1 MERGLAAAQHPP
13 ARRASFA
20 RVLGVSSVRDAIG
33 AAVDSLAAAGCETP
47 RLDAELLIADALGVS
62 RAALIADPA
71 LPVDGAASR
80 LIGER
85 IRRRAMREPVAYI
98 LGRQAF
104 RHIELHV
111 DRRVLIPRPESEL
124 LVECAI
130 EMEEGA
136 WVHDLG
142 TGSGAI
148 ALAIKQERPDMR
160 VTASDASADA
170 LDVARANAQR
180 LQLRVEFAL
189 ADGWPDPQAWASQAW
204 RGDSATSGE
213 PAPWAEAAGPAAAPT
228 GAESGGPAAARGEP
242 RAFAPDLVVANLPYV
257 RDDEW
262 TGLQPE
268 IRLYEPRSALTS
280 GEDGLD
286 AIRALV
292 ASAPAGTQLALE
304 HAPDQAAEVRALL
317 VGGETLQDLA
327 GRDRVTLGSV
337 P

>member
-1 MERGLAAAQHPP
+1 MLGATPVREVLAAATT
-13 ARRASFA
+13 
-20 RVLGVSSVRDAIG
+20 
-33 AAVDSLAAAGCETP
+33 SLSAAGCETP
-47 RLDAELLIADALGVS
+47 RLDAELLVADALGTS

-71 LPVDGAASR
+71 MSVSGPPSR
-80 LIGER
+80 AISER
-85 IRRRAMREPVAYI
+85 VRRRAMREPVAYI

-104 RHIELHV
+104 RHIELAV
-111 DRRVLIPRPESEL
+111 DRRVLIPRPETEL

-170 LDVARANAQR
+170 LAVARANATR
-180 LQLRVEFAL
+180 LHLDVAFAEVS
-189 ADGWPDPQAWASQAW
+189 GWP
-204 RGDSATSGE
+204 E
-213 PAPWAEAAGPAAAPT
+213 PLSPN
-228 GAESGGPAAARGEP
+228 P
-242 RAFAPDLVVANLPYV
+242 RSDRPGIWGTAFAPDLVVANLPYV

-262 TGLQPE
+262 ATLQPE
-268 IRLYEPRSALTS
+268 LREYEPRSALTS

-304 HAPDQAAEVRALL
+304 HAPGQAAAVRALL
-317 VGGETLQDLA
+317 VGGETLRDLA